1 MIHQIIRPRRRPLGR
16 TEINAVFLAHV
27 FDLLPAA
34 READDGGV
42 ELGEVAVQ
50 HGGGV
55 PRGVAGD
62 EDGEEGGAWRGGG
75 GSGWWGGGSG
85 RVGGR
90 DGGRRRG
97 DEIDHPRHLVEFFGA
112 DVGTV
117 RESEIDLH
125 PPTILVISK
134 TIPSPPPPP
143 KKKKKTS
150 PQTHQRE
157 PSPQRPTPKRP
168 PPHIN
173 QLKLPAHLRPSHAF
187 TRLGHALALH
197 ARFLDA
203 EVGVHAAAGEDEEER
218 CTDGEGPAGA
228 GARAGFLDGAVG
240 AVGGGGW

>member
-55 PRGVAGD
+55 ARRVAGY
-62 EDGEEGGAWRGGG
+62 EDGEEEGSWRGGG

-85 RVGGR
+85 RDGGGGGGGR
-90 DGGRRRG
+90 SRG

-143 KKKKKTS
+143 KKKKNHPPDS
-150 PQTHQRE
+150 PTRTP
-157 PSPQRPTPKRP
+157 PSTP
-168 PPHIN
+168 H
-173 QLKLPAHLRPSHAF
+173 S
-187 TRLGHALALH
+187 
-197 ARFLDA
+197 
-203 EVGVHAAAGEDEEER
+203 
-218 CTDGEGPAGA
+218 
-228 GARAGFLDGAVG
+228 
-240 AVGGGGW
+240 